1 MKVCVLKHKIGLF
14 NMNFRE
20 RWKHF
25 LIIFACVAVAAIST
39 AHAQQTQQFRINTIK
54 IEGNETADSTLI
66 LLNSGLIRSSYV
78 SGDNIQRAIRNL
90 WQLNIFSN
98 VQVLAERQSG
108 NNIDLIIRVE
118 EYPRLEGWTVVGND
132 KLKKKEIDKE
142 IGFYRGMVFTPF
154 AVYKAQRD
162 LVKKYKDEGYLL
174 ATVSIDTS
182 FSENDRVIANL
193 NVKEG
198 KKVQIKRIQV
208 LGAEELDPKD
218 LRKSFKEIKE
228 KRWWRGAD
236 FDREKYETDQQ
247 NLLAFC
253 RKNGFRDAEIVR
265 DSIYYSEDKRDL
277 FIDVY
282 IEEGRRYYFGDVSF
296 EGNTVFTEPILR
308 TQLLFEK
315 GDIYNQEDFE
325 KSIRE
330 NIQNL
335 YYNQGYL
342 FANILPLEVPVS
354 EDTVDIKIRINE
366 GNVVR
371 IKEIIVKGNTK
382 TNEKVVR
389 REFKIFP
396 GDVFNRSKLERSV
409 RDVWVLNY
417 FANVVPDVKLLP
429 DDEEHVNLEVTIEER
444 STDTA
449 NMSAGYSQRD
459 GFIGSV
465 GFSLNNF
472 SLKRPLTGGDGQRLT
487 FQWDFGRYYRN
498 LSLSFIEPWTFGS
511 TTLTGFSIFSTRYNG
526 SFRPWD
532 GEERGGSVQLGRRF
546 RWPDNY
552 FRGDWILRIAENR
565 ILEVRNE
572 ELLNRFLFARE
583 NSMQISLTQVI
594 RRDSRNRPEFPTAGS
609 VFNLRTKLAGGPL
622 QGDEDF
628 IKNDFT
634 LEWYVPMKYGLVF
647 FLENRMASIAG
658 LTKGYY
664 INPNELFFM
673 GGSGLGFS
681 ESLRGYD
688 DGRVGPTSGGTAMAR
703 FTAEVRFPIAPNPTI
718 FGLMFMEAGNVWDNF
733 SEADFSTLKRSIGF
747 GARLFMPLLG
757 IIGVDFGY
765 GYDYYDN
772 LGNRKGD
779 WKVHFKFG
787 QF

>member
-1 MKVCVLKHKIGLF
+1 
-14 NMNFRE
+14 MNFRE

-25 LIIFACVAVAAIST
+25 LIIFACVAVAGIST

-449 NMSAGYSQRD
+449 NMSAGY
-459 GFIGSV
+459 
-465 GFSLNNF
+465 
-472 SLKRPLTGGDGQRLT
+472 
-487 FQWDFGRYYRN
+487 
-498 LSLSFIEPWTFGS
+498 
-511 TTLTGFSIFSTRYNG
+511 
-526 SFRPWD
+526 
-532 GEERGGSVQLGRRF
+532 
-546 RWPDNY
+546 
-552 FRGDWILRIAENR
+552 
-565 ILEVRNE
+565 
-572 ELLNRFLFARE
+572 
-583 NSMQISLTQVI
+583 
-594 RRDSRNRPEFPTAGS
+594 
-609 VFNLRTKLAGGPL
+609 
-622 QGDEDF
+622 
-628 IKNDFT
+628 
-634 LEWYVPMKYGLVF
+634 
-647 FLENRMASIAG
+647 
-658 LTKGYY
+658 
-664 INPNELFFM
+664 
-673 GGSGLGFS
+673 
-681 ESLRGYD
+681 
-688 DGRVGPTSGGTAMAR
+688 
-703 FTAEVRFPIAPNPTI
+703 
-718 FGLMFMEAGNVWDNF
+718 
-733 SEADFSTLKRSIGF
+733 
-747 GARLFMPLLG
+747 
-757 IIGVDFGY
+757 
-765 GYDYYDN
+765 
-772 LGNRKGD
+772 
-779 WKVHFKFG
+779 
-787 QF
+787 

>member
-1 MKVCVLKHKIGLF
+1 
-14 NMNFRE
+14 MNFRE

-39 AHAQQTQQFRINTIK
+39 AHAQQTQQFRINIIK

>member
-1 MKVCVLKHKIGLF
+1 
-14 NMNFRE
+14 MNFRE

-25 LIIFACVAVAAIST
+25 LIIFACVAVAGIST

-688 DGRVGPTSGGTAMAR
+688 DGRVGPTSGVTAMAR